1 VGNKITLN
9 GDFSNLN
16 WLLKDTDSNMFIG
29 EADSYSSII
38 KEPETKYQ
46 KKIGQEDLYKKLD
59 EILEIKK
66 VTCK

>member
-1 VGNKITLN
+1 
-9 GDFSNLN
+9 
-16 WLLKDTDSNMFIG
+16 MFIG

-46 KKIGQEDLYKKLD
+46 KKIGQEVYKKLD
-59 EILEIKK
+59 EILVEIKK

>member
-1 VGNKITLN
+1 
-9 GDFSNLN
+9 
-16 WLLKDTDSNMFIG
+16 MFIG

-59 EILEIKK
+59 EILRLK
-66 VTCK
+66 VT